1 MYFIYMLLCNDETI
15 YTGITNDIARRV
27 LDHNTSLRAAK
38 YTRSRRPV
46 HLVYTEEV
54 RTKGEALKREAVLK
68 KMTRDQKLILIKES
82 KI

>member
-1 MYFIYMLLCNDETI
+1 MYFIYMLLCSDETI
-15 YTGITNDIARRV
+15 YIGTTNDIAKRV
-27 LDHNTSLRAAK
+27 LDHNTSARAAK

-54 RTKGEALKREAVLK
+54 PTKGEALKREAVLK
-68 KMTRDQKLILIKES
+68 KLTREQKLALIKEG

>member
-1 MYFIYMLLCNDETI
+1 MYFIYMLLCSDETI
-15 YTGITNDIARRV
+15 YTGTTNDVPKRV
-27 LDHNTSLRAAK
+27 LDHNTSARAAK

-54 RTKGEALKREAVLK
+54 PTKGEALKREAVLK
-68 KMTRDQKLILIKES
+68 KMTREQKLALIKEG

>member
-1 MYFIYMLLCNDETI
+1 MYFIYMLLCSDETI
-15 YTGITNDIARRV
+15 YTGTTNDVAKRV
-27 LDHNTSLRAAK
+27 LDHNTSARAAK

-54 RTKGEALKREAVLK
+54 PTKGEALKREAVLK
-68 KMTRDQKLILIKES
+68 KLTRDQKLVLIKEG

>member
-1 MYFIYMLLCNDETI
+1 MYFIYMLLCSDETI
-15 YTGITNDIARRV
+15 YTGTTNDVSKRV
-27 LDHNTSLRAAK
+27 LDHNTSTRAAK

-54 RTKGEALKREAVLK
+54 PTKGEALKREAVLK

>member
-1 MYFIYMLLCNDETI
+1 MLLCGDETI
-15 YTGITNDIARRV
+15 YTGTTNDITKRV
-27 LDHNTSLRAAK
+27 LDHNMSARAAK

-54 RTKGEALKREAVLK
+54 PTKGEALKREAVLK
-68 KMTRDQKLILIKES
+68 KMTRNQKLVLIKES

>member
-1 MYFIYMLLCNDETI
+1 MYFIYMLLCSDETI
-15 YTGITNDIARRV
+15 YTGTTKDIAKRV
-27 LDHNTSLRAAK
+27 LDHNTSARAAK

-54 RTKGEALKREAVLK
+54 PTKGEALKREAVLK
-68 KMTRDQKLILIKES
+68 KLTREQKLALIKEG

>member
-15 YTGITNDIARRV
+15 YTGTTNDIAKRV
-27 LDHNTSLRAAK
+27 LDHNTSARAAK

-54 RTKGEALKREAVLK
+54 PTKGEALKREAVLK
-68 KMTRDQKLILIKES
+68 KLTREQKLALIKEG